1 MKVYF
6 IGSGPG
12 DPELMTRKAERLLKE
27 ARICVYAG
35 SLLSPGVVGM
45 IPEEAEKHDSA
56 ALDLKEL
63 TAIYKDAKERDVD
76 VMRLHSGDLS
86 VYSAIGEQIHELDK
100 LDIDY
105 DVVPGVSSFQAAAA
119 ALKQELTAP
128 EISQTVVLT
137 RMPGETPVGESDD
150 IRTLAQTRAT
160 LCIFLSVHKM
170 EEITATLSHFYG
182 PDCPVAVVY
191 HASWPD
197 QKIVRGTLQD
207 IGEKVHAAHIKKT
220 AMIIVGRALGPVPAR
235 SKLYDEGFSHG
246 YRKGAKG

>member
-45 IPEEAEKHDSA
+45 IPEKAEKHDSA
-56 ALDLKEL
+56 TLDLKEL
-63 TAIYKDAKERDVD
+63 TAIYQDAKERNVD

-86 VYSAIGEQIHELDK
+86 VYSAIGEQIEELNK
-100 LDIDY
+100 LGIEY
-105 DVVPGVSSFQAAAA
+105 EVVPGVSSFQAAAA

-137 RMPGETPVGESDD
+137 RMPGETPVGGSDD
-150 IRTLAQTRAT
+150 IRAIAETKAT

-170 EEITATLSHFYG
+170 EEITGTLSHFYG
-182 PDCPVAVVY
+182 LDCPAAVVY

-197 QKIVRGTLQD
+197 QKIIRGTLND
-207 IGEKVHAAHIKKT
+207 IGEKVRAANINKT

-246 YRKGAKG
+246 YRKGTKA